1 MLHNKILIL
10 EGGFN
15 EEHEVS
21 LATAKEI
28 KKSLSNQNIKFKSL
42 LVSPKNF
49 EQQINKF
56 NNDHIC
62 INALHGPYGED
73 GQIQKILENLSFRF
87 SHSNSEASKL
97 GFNKELTKKALSNTK
112 VSMLDHEILKSRL
125 VNKDKLVEIFLKL
138 GSFVLKPVASGSSF
152 GVKIFKTINDINYF
166 ANDIKKNLSIYRK
179 HKDLLFEKYIKGR
192 ELTVA
197 VIEKN
202 KKSISVE
209 VTEIISNMEFFN
221 YKAKYSPNIA
231 THILPAKIP
240 IAAYET
246 CKTYA
251 KIAHDTINCRGLSRS
266 DFIYYDGKIYFI
278 EINTQPG
285 LTSLSLVPEQLKFK
299 KTSFDQMIK
308 NLIKCSL

>member
-1 MLHNKILIL
+1 MYKNKILIL

-28 KKSLSNQNIKFKSL
+28 KKSLFNQNIEFKSI

-49 EQQINKF
+49 EEKISKF
-56 NNDHIC
+56 SNEYIC

-73 GQIQKILENLSFRF
+73 GKIQKILEKLSFKF
-87 SHSNSEASKL
+87 SHSSSEASRL
-97 GFNKELTKKALSNTK
+97 GFNKELSKKALRNTK
-112 VSMLDHEILKSRL
+112 VLMLDHEILESRL
-125 VNKDKLVEIFLKL
+125 INKEKLIEIFLKL

-152 GVKIFKTINDINYF
+152 GVKIFKTINDINSF
-166 ANDIKKNLSIYRK
+166 SNDLKQNLSLYKEHKNL
-179 HKDLLFEKYIKGR
+179 LLEKYIKGR

-197 VIEKN
+197 VVEKN

-240 IAAYET
+240 NTAYET

-266 DFIYYDGKIYFI
+266 DFIYYNDKIYFI

-308 NLIKCSL
+308 NLIECSL

>member
-1 MLHNKILIL
+1 ML
-10 EGGFN
+10 
-15 EEHEVS
+15 
-21 LATAKEI
+21 
-28 KKSLSNQNIKFKSL
+28 
-42 LVSPKNF
+42 
-49 EQQINKF
+49 
-56 NNDHIC
+56 
-62 INALHGPYGED
+62 
-73 GQIQKILENLSFRF
+73 
-87 SHSNSEASKL
+87 
-97 GFNKELTKKALSNTK
+97 
-112 VSMLDHEILKSRL
+112 
-125 VNKDKLVEIFLKL
+125 
-138 GSFVLKPVASGSSF
+138 
-152 GVKIFKTINDINYF
+152 
-166 ANDIKKNLSIYRK
+166 
-179 HKDLLFEKYIKGR
+179 EKYIQGR

-202 KKSISVE
+202 KKSVSVE

-266 DFIYYDGKIYFI
+266 DFIYYNDKIYFI

-308 NLIKCSL
+308 NLIECSL

>member
-1 MLHNKILIL
+1 MHKNKILIL

-28 KKSLSNQNIKFKSL
+28 KKSLYNQNIEFKSL

-49 EQQINKF
+49 KDKIINF
-56 NNDHIC
+56 SNEYIC

-73 GQIQKILENLSFRF
+73 GQIQKILENLSFKF
-87 SHSNSEASKL
+87 SHSGSEASRL
-97 GFNKELTKKALSNTK
+97 GFNKELSKKSLRGTK
-112 VSMLDHEILKSRL
+112 VLMPDHKVVKRELI
-125 VNKDKLVEIFLKL
+125 NKEKLIEIFLKL
-138 GSFVLKPVASGSSF
+138 GAFVLKPVASGSSF
-152 GVKIFKTINDINYF
+152 GVKIFKNLNDINYF
-166 ANDIKKNLSIYRK
+166 SNDLKKNLSIYK
-179 HKDLLFEKYIKGR
+179 NHKVLLFEKYLQGR

-197 VIEKN
+197 VVEKN
-202 KKSISVE
+202 KKSVSVE

-240 IAAYET
+240 IEAYET

-251 KIAHDTINCRGLSRS
+251 KIAHDTINCRGISRS
-266 DFIYYDGKIYFI
+266 DFIYYNDKIYFI

-285 LTSLSLVPEQLKFK
+285 LTSLSLVPEQLNFK

-308 NLIKCSL
+308 NLIECSL

>member
-1 MLHNKILIL
+1 MHKNKILIL

-21 LATAKEI
+21 LATAQEI
-28 KKSLSNQNIKFKSL
+28 KKSLFNQNIEFKSL

-49 EQQINKF
+49 EEKIIKF
-56 NNDHIC
+56 SNEYIC

-73 GQIQKILENLSFRF
+73 GQIQKILENLSFKF
-87 SHSNSEASKL
+87 SHSSSEASRL
-97 GFNKELTKKALSNTK
+97 GFNKELSKKALRGTK
-112 VSMLDHEILKSRL
+112 VLMLDHEVVDSRL
-125 VNKDKLVEIFLKL
+125 INKEKLIEIFLKL
-138 GSFVLKPVASGSSF
+138 GSFVLKPAASGSSF

-166 ANDIKKNLSIYRK
+166 SNDLKKNLSIYNK
-179 HKDLLFEKYIKGR
+179 HKDLLFEKYIHGR

-197 VIEKN
+197 VIEK
-202 KKSISVE
+202 KRKSFAVE
-209 VTEIISNMEFFN
+209 VTEIVSNMEFFN

-231 THILPAKIP
+231 NHILPAKIP
-240 IAAYET
+240 NEAYET

-266 DFIYYDGKIYFI
+266 DFIYYNDRIYFI

-285 LTSLSLVPEQLKFK
+285 LTSLSLVPEQLKFR

-308 NLIKCSL
+308 NLIECSL

>member
-1 MLHNKILIL
+1 MNKNKILIL

-28 KKSLSNQNIKFKSL
+28 KKSLYNQNIEFKSL

-49 EQQINKF
+49 EDKIINFSKEY
-56 NNDHIC
+56 IC

-73 GQIQKILENLSFRF
+73 GQIQKILENLSFKF
-87 SHSNSEASKL
+87 SHSSSEASRL
-97 GFNKELTKKALSNTK
+97 GFNKELSKKCLRDSK
-112 VSMLDHEILKSRL
+112 VLMLDHEVVESELI
-125 VNKDKLVEIFLKL
+125 NKEKLIEIFLKL
-138 GSFVLKPVASGSSF
+138 GAFVLKPVASGSSF
-152 GVKIFKTINDINYF
+152 GVKIFKTLNDINYF
-166 ANDIKKNLSIYRK
+166 SNDLIKNLAIYKK
-179 HKDLLFEKYIKGR
+179 HKVLLFEKYIQGR

-197 VIEKN
+197 VVEKN
-202 KKSISVE
+202 KKSVSVE
-209 VTEIISNMEFFN
+209 VTEIVSNMEFFN

-231 THILPAKIP
+231 THILPAQIP
-240 IAAYET
+240 IEAYET

-251 KIAHDTINCRGLSRS
+251 KIAHDTINCRGLSRA
-266 DFIYYDGKIYFI
+266 DFIYYNDKVYFI

-285 LTSLSLVPEQLKFK
+285 LTPLSLVPEQLKSK

-308 NLIKCSL
+308 NLIDCSL

>member
-1 MLHNKILIL
+1 MRKILVL

-15 EEHEVS
+15 EEHEIS
-21 LATAKEI
+21 LKTSREVQ
-28 KKSLSNQNIKFKSL
+28 KSLKKLNYLYEVLSVNPRNFFKI
-42 LVSPKNF
+42 VENYKENF
-49 EQQINKF
+49 LCF
-56 NNDHIC
+56 
-62 INALHGPYGED
+62 NALHGTYGED
-73 GQIQKILENLSFRF
+73 GQIQKILENLSFKF

-97 GFNKELTKKALSNTK
+97 GFNKKLTKKILKNTK
-112 VSMLDHEILKSRL
+112 VLMLDHEILESRL
-125 VNKDKLVEIFLKL
+125 INKEKLIEIFLKL

-152 GVKIFKTINDINYF
+152 GVKIFKTINDINSF
-166 ANDIKKNLSIYRK
+166 SNDLKKNLSLYK
-179 HKDLLFEKYIKGR
+179 EHKDLLLEKYIKGR

-197 VIEKN
+197 VVEKN
-202 KKSISVE
+202 KKSVSVE

-231 THILPAKIP
+231 KHILPAKIP
-240 IAAYET
+240 NEAYET

-266 DFIYYDGKIYFI
+266 DFIYYNDKIYFI

-308 NLIKCSL
+308 NLIECSL

>member
-1 MLHNKILIL
+1 MHKNKILIL

-28 KKSLSNQNIKFKSL
+28 KKSLYSQKIEFKSL
-42 LVSPKNF
+42 LVSPKSFEDKITNF
-49 EQQINKF
+49 SNEY
-56 NNDHIC
+56 IC
-62 INALHGPYGED
+62 VNALHGPYGED
-73 GQIQKILENLSFRF
+73 GQIQKILENLSFKF
-87 SHSNSEASKL
+87 SHSSSEASRL
-97 GFNKELTKKALSNTK
+97 GFNKELSKKSLRDTK
-112 VSMLDHEILKSRL
+112 VLMPDHEVVERELI
-125 VNKDKLVEIFLKL
+125 NKEKLIEIFLKL
-138 GSFVLKPVASGSSF
+138 GAFVLKPVASGSSF
-152 GVKIFKTINDINYF
+152 GVKIFKNLSEINYF
-166 ANDIKKNLSIYRK
+166 SNDLKKNLSIYK
-179 HKDLLFEKYIKGR
+179 NHKVLLFEKYLQGR

-197 VIEKN
+197 VVEKN
-202 KKSISVE
+202 KKSVSVE

-240 IAAYET
+240 AAAYET
-246 CKTYA
+246 CKIYA

-266 DFIYYDGKIYFI
+266 DFIYYNDKIYFI

-308 NLIKCSL
+308 NLIECSL

>member
-1 MLHNKILIL
+1 MYKNKILIL

-28 KKSLSNQNIKFKSL
+28 KKSLFNQNIEFKSL

-49 EQQINKF
+49 EEKISKFSNKY
-56 NNDHIC
+56 IC

-73 GQIQKILENLSFRF
+73 GQIQKILEKLSFKF
-87 SHSNSEASKL
+87 SHSSSEASRL
-97 GFNKELTKKALSNTK
+97 GFNKELSKKTLRNTK
-112 VSMLDHEILKSRL
+112 VLMLDHEILESRL
-125 VNKDKLVEIFLKL
+125 INKEKLIEIFLKL
-138 GSFVLKPVASGSSF
+138 GSFILKPVASGSSF
-152 GVKIFKTINDINYF
+152 GVKIFKTINDINSF
-166 ANDIKKNLSIYRK
+166 SNDLKQNLSLYK
-179 HKDLLFEKYIKGR
+179 EHKDLLLEKYIKGR

-197 VIEKN
+197 VVEKN
-202 KKSISVE
+202 KKSVSVE

-221 YKAKYSPNIA
+221 YKAKYSPDIA

-240 IAAYET
+240 NEAYET

-266 DFIYYDGKIYFI
+266 DFIYYNDKIYFI

-308 NLIKCSL
+308 NLIECSL

>member
-1 MLHNKILIL
+1 MHKNKILIL

-28 KKSLSNQNIKFKSL
+28 KKSLFNQEIQFKSL
-42 LVSPKNF
+42 LVSPKDF
-49 EQQINKF
+49 EEKIIKF
-56 NNDHIC
+56 SNEYLC

-73 GQIQKILENLSFRF
+73 GQIQKILENLSFKF
-87 SHSNSEASKL
+87 SHSSSEASRL
-97 GFNKELTKKALSNTK
+97 GFNKELSKKALKGTK
-112 VSMLDHEILKSRL
+112 VLMLDHEVVESRL
-125 VNKDKLVEIFLKL
+125 INKDKLVEIFLKL
-138 GSFVLKPVASGSSF
+138 GSFILKPVASGSSF
-152 GVKIFKTINDINYF
+152 GIKIFKTIDDINYF
-166 ANDIKKNLSIYRK
+166 SNDLKKNLSIYK
-179 HKDLLFEKYIKGR
+179 EHKDLLFEKYIQGR

-202 KKSISVE
+202 KKSASVE

-240 IAAYET
+240 ITAYET

-266 DFIYYDGKIYFI
+266 DFIYYNDKIYFI

-285 LTSLSLVPEQLKFK
+285 LTSLSLVPEQLKYK

-308 NLIKCSL
+308 NLIECSL

>member
-1 MLHNKILIL
+1 MLDNKILIL

-49 EQQINKF
+49 EQQISKF

-152 GVKIFKTINDINYF
+152 GVKIFKTINDVNF
-166 ANDIKKNLSIYRK
+166 FSNDLKKNLSVYK
-179 HKDLLFEKYIKGR
+179 NHKNLLFEKYIPGR

-202 KKSISVE
+202 KKSFAVE
-209 VTEIISNMEFFN
+209 VTEVISNMEFFN

-231 THILPAKIP
+231 KHILPAKIP
-240 IAAYET
+240 IEAYEM
-246 CKTYA
+246 CKQYA

-266 DFIYYDGKIYFI
+266 DFIYYDDKIYFI

-299 KTSFDQMIK
+299 KTSFDQMVK
-308 NLIKCSL
+308 NLIECSL

>member
-1 MLHNKILIL
+1 MYKNKILIL

-28 KKSLSNQNIKFKSL
+28 KKSLFNQNIEFKSL

-49 EQQINKF
+49 EEKISKF
-56 NNDHIC
+56 SNEYIC

-73 GQIQKILENLSFRF
+73 GQIQKILEKLSFKF
-87 SHSNSEASKL
+87 SHSSSAASRL
-97 GFNKELTKKALSNTK
+97 GFNKELSKKALRNTK
-112 VSMLDHEILKSRL
+112 VLMLDHEILESRL
-125 VNKDKLVEIFLKL
+125 INKEKLIEIFLKL

-152 GVKIFKTINDINYF
+152 GVKIFKTINDINSF
-166 ANDIKKNLSIYRK
+166 SNDLKQNLSLYK
-179 HKDLLFEKYIKGR
+179 EHKDLLLEKYIKGR

-202 KKSISVE
+202 KKSVSVE

-240 IAAYET
+240 NEAYEK

-266 DFIYYDGKIYFI
+266 DFIYYNDKIYFI

-285 LTSLSLVPEQLKFK
+285 LTPLSLVPEQLKFK

-308 NLIKCSL
+308 NLIECSL

>member
-1 MLHNKILIL
+1 MHKKKILIL

-28 KKSLSNQNIKFKSL
+28 KKSLSNQNIEYKSL
-42 LVSPKNF
+42 LVSPRNF
-49 EQQINKF
+49 EEKIINF
-56 NNDHIC
+56 SNEYIC

-73 GQIQKILENLSFRF
+73 GQIQKILENLSFKF
-87 SHSNSEASKL
+87 SHSSSKASKL
-97 GFNKELTKKALSNTK
+97 GFNKELSKKALRNTK
-112 VSMLDHEILKSRL
+112 VLMLDHEVVESRL
-125 VNKDKLVEIFLKL
+125 INKEKLIEIFLKL

-179 HKDLLFEKYIKGR
+179 HKDLLFEKFIQGR

-202 KKSISVE
+202 KKSVAVE

-240 IAAYET
+240 IKAYET
-246 CKTYA
+246 CKAYA

-266 DFIYYDGKIYFI
+266 DFIYYNDKIYFI

-308 NLIKCSL
+308 NLIECSL

>member
-1 MLHNKILIL
+1 MYKNKFLIL

-28 KKSLSNQNIKFKSL
+28 KKSLFNQNIEFKSL

-49 EQQINKF
+49 EEKISRFSNEY
-56 NNDHIC
+56 IC

-73 GQIQKILENLSFRF
+73 GQIQKILEKLSFKF
-87 SHSNSEASKL
+87 SHSSSEASKL
-97 GFNKELTKKALSNTK
+97 GFNKELSKKALRNTK
-112 VSMLDHEILKSRL
+112 VLMLDHEILESRL
-125 VNKDKLVEIFLKL
+125 INKEKLIEIFLKL

-152 GVKIFKTINDINYF
+152 GVKIFKTINDINSF
-166 ANDIKKNLSIYRK
+166 SIDLKQNLSLYK
-179 HKDLLFEKYIKGR
+179 EHKDLLLEKYIKGR

-197 VIEKN
+197 VVEKN
-202 KKSISVE
+202 KKSVSVE

-221 YKAKYSPNIA
+221 YRAKYSPNIA

-240 IAAYET
+240 VAAYET
-246 CKTYA
+246 CKMYA

-266 DFIYYDGKIYFI
+266 DFIYYNDKIYFI

-299 KTSFDQMIK
+299 KTSFDQMIQ
-308 NLIKCSL
+308 NLIECSL

>member
-1 MLHNKILIL
+1 MFKNKILIL

-28 KKSLSNQNIKFKSL
+28 KKSLFNQNIEFKSL
-42 LVSPKNF
+42 LVSPENF
-49 EQQINKF
+49 EEKISKYSNEY
-56 NNDHIC
+56 IC

-73 GQIQKILENLSFRF
+73 GQIQKILEKLSFKF
-87 SHSNSEASKL
+87 SHSSSEASRL
-97 GFNKELTKKALSNTK
+97 GFNKELSKKALRNTK
-112 VSMLDHEILKSRL
+112 VLMLDHEVVESKLI
-125 VNKDKLVEIFLKL
+125 NKEKLIEIFLKL
-138 GSFVLKPVASGSSF
+138 GAFVLKPVASGSSI
-152 GVKIFKTINDINYF
+152 GVKIFKTLNDINYF
-166 ANDIKKNLSIYRK
+166 SNDLIKNLAIYKK
-179 HKDLLFEKYIKGR
+179 HK
-192 ELTVA
+192 
-197 VIEKN
+197 
-202 KKSISVE
+202 KSVSVE

-240 IAAYET
+240 NEAYET

-266 DFIYYDGKIYFI
+266 DFIYYNDKIYFI

-285 LTSLSLVPEQLKFK
+285 LTALSLLPEQLKYK
-299 KTSFDQMIK
+299 KTSFNQMIK
-308 NLIKCSL
+308 NLIECSL

>member
-1 MLHNKILIL
+1 MEKNKILVL

-28 KKSLSNQNIKFKSL
+28 KKSLFNQNIEFKSL

-49 EQQINKF
+49 EEKISRFSNEY
-56 NNDHIC
+56 IC

-73 GQIQKILENLSFRF
+73 GQIQKILEKLSFKF
-87 SHSNSEASKL
+87 SHSSSEASRL
-97 GFNKELTKKALSNTK
+97 GFNKELSKKALRNTK
-112 VSMLDHEILKSRL
+112 VLMLDHEILESRL
-125 VNKDKLVEIFLKL
+125 INKEKLIKIFLKL

-152 GVKIFKTINDINYF
+152 GVKIFKTINDINSF
-166 ANDIKKNLSIYRK
+166 SNDLKKNLSLYK
-179 HKDLLFEKYIKGR
+179 EHKDLLLEKYIKGR

-197 VIEKN
+197 VVEKN
-202 KKSISVE
+202 KKSVSVE

-221 YKAKYSPNIA
+221 YRAKYSPNIA

-240 IAAYET
+240 NEAYET

-266 DFIYYDGKIYFI
+266 DFIYYNDKIYFI

-308 NLIKCSL
+308 NLIECSL

>member
-1 MLHNKILIL
+1 MEKNKILIL

-28 KKSLSNQNIKFKSL
+28 KKSLFNQNIEFKSL
-42 LVSPKNF
+42 LVSPENF
-49 EQQINKF
+49 EEKISKYSNEY
-56 NNDHIC
+56 IC

-73 GQIQKILENLSFRF
+73 GQIQKILEKLSFKF
-87 SHSNSEASKL
+87 SHSSSEASRL
-97 GFNKELTKKALSNTK
+97 GFNKELSKKALRSTK
-112 VSMLDHEILKSRL
+112 VLMLDHEILESRL
-125 VNKDKLVEIFLKL
+125 INKEKLIEIFLKL

-152 GVKIFKTINDINYF
+152 GVKIFKTINDINSF
-166 ANDIKKNLSIYRK
+166 SNDLKQNLSLYK
-179 HKDLLFEKYIKGR
+179 EHKDLLLEKYIKGR

-197 VIEKN
+197 VVEKN
-202 KKSISVE
+202 KKSVSVE

-221 YKAKYSPNIA
+221 YKAKYLPNIA

-240 IAAYET
+240 IEAYEM
-246 CKTYA
+246 CKRYA

-266 DFIYYDGKIYFI
+266 DFIYYNDKIYFI

>member
-1 MLHNKILIL
+1 MNKNKFLIL

-21 LATAKEI
+21 LSTAKEI
-28 KKSLSNQNIKFKSL
+28 KKSLFNQNIEFKTL

-49 EQQINKF
+49 EEKISRFSNEY
-56 NNDHIC
+56 IC

-73 GQIQKILENLSFRF
+73 GQIQKILEKLSFKF
-87 SHSNSEASKL
+87 SHSGSHASRL
-97 GFNKELTKKALSNTK
+97 GFNKELAKKALRNTK
-112 VSMLDHEILKSRL
+112 VLMLDHEL
-125 VNKDKLVEIFLKL
+125 VESKLINNDKLIEIFLKI
-138 GSFVLKPVASGSSF
+138 GPFVLKPVASGSSF
-152 GVKIFKTINDINYF
+152 GVKIFKTINDINF
-166 ANDIKKNLSIYRK
+166 FSKDLKKNLSIYKNHK
-179 HKDLLFEKYIKGR
+179 HLMFEKYIQGR

-202 KKSISVE
+202 KKSISVD

-240 IAAYET
+240 IEAYET
-246 CKTYA
+246 CKKYA

-266 DFIYYDGKIYFI
+266 DFIYYNDKIYFI

-308 NLIKCSL
+308 NLIKCAL

>member
-1 MLHNKILIL
+1 MYKNKILVL

-28 KKSLSNQNIKFKSL
+28 KKSLFNQNIEFKSL

-49 EQQINKF
+49 EEKISRFSNEY
-56 NNDHIC
+56 IC

-73 GQIQKILENLSFRF
+73 GQIQKILEKLSFKF
-87 SHSNSEASKL
+87 LHSSSEASRL
-97 GFNKELTKKALSNTK
+97 GFNKELSKKALRNTK
-112 VSMLDHEILKSRL
+112 VLMLDHEILESRL
-125 VNKDKLVEIFLKL
+125 INKERLIEIFLKL

-152 GVKIFKTINDINYF
+152 GVKIFKTINDINSF
-166 ANDIKKNLSIYRK
+166 SNDLKKNLSLYK
-179 HKDLLFEKYIKGR
+179 EHKDLLLEKYIKGR

-197 VIEKN
+197 VVEKN
-202 KKSISVE
+202 KKSVAVE

-240 IAAYET
+240 NEAYET
-246 CKTYA
+246 CKKYA

-266 DFIYYDGKIYFI
+266 DFIYYNDKIYFI

-308 NLIKCSL
+308 NLIECSL

>member
-1 MLHNKILIL
+1 MHKNKILIL

-28 KKSLSNQNIKFKSL
+28 KKSLFNQNIEFKSL
-42 LVSPKNF
+42 LVSPENF
-49 EQQINKF
+49 EEKISKYSNEY
-56 NNDHIC
+56 IC

-73 GQIQKILENLSFRF
+73 GQIQKILENLSFKF
-87 SHSNSEASKL
+87 SHSSSEASRL
-97 GFNKELTKKALSNTK
+97 GFNKELSKKALRGTK
-112 VSMLDHEILKSRL
+112 VLMLEHEVVESKLI
-125 VNKDKLVEIFLKL
+125 NKEKLIEIFLKL

-152 GVKIFKTINDINYF
+152 GVKIFKTINDINF
-166 ANDIKKNLSIYRK
+166 FSNDLKKNLSIYK
-179 HKDLLFEKYIKGR
+179 EHKDLLFEKYIQGR

-197 VIEKN
+197 VVEKN
-202 KKSISVE
+202 KKSVSVE

-221 YKAKYSPNIA
+221 YRAKYSPNIA

-240 IAAYET
+240 NEAYET

-266 DFIYYDGKIYFI
+266 DFIYYNDKIYFI

-308 NLIKCSL
+308 NLIECSL

>member
-1 MLHNKILIL
+1 MYKNKILIL

-21 LATAKEI
+21 LATAREI
-28 KKSLSNQNIKFKSL
+28 KKSLYTQNIEFESL

-49 EQQINKF
+49 EDKIINF
-56 NNDHIC
+56 SNEYIC

-73 GQIQKILENLSFRF
+73 GQIQKILENLSYKF
-87 SHSNSEASKL
+87 SHSSSEASRL
-97 GFNKELTKKALSNTK
+97 GFNKELSKECLKSTK
-112 VSMLDHEILKSRL
+112 VLMLDHEVVESRL
-125 VNKDKLVEIFLKL
+125 INKEKLIEVFLKL
-138 GSFVLKPVASGSSF
+138 GAFVLKPVASGSSF
-152 GVKIFKTINDINYF
+152 GVKIFKTLDDIDYFSNDL
-166 ANDIKKNLSIYRK
+166 IKNMSIYKK
-179 HKDLLFEKYIKGR
+179 HKALLFEKYIQGR

-197 VIEKN
+197 VVEKN
-202 KKSISVE
+202 KKSVSVE

-240 IAAYET
+240 IEAYET

-266 DFIYYDGKIYFI
+266 DFIYYNDKIYFI

-285 LTSLSLVPEQLKFK
+285 LTPLSLVPEQLKFK

-308 NLIKCSL
+308 NLIDCSL

>member
-1 MLHNKILIL
+1 MYKNKILVL

-28 KKSLSNQNIKFKSL
+28 KKSLFNQNIEFKSL

-49 EQQINKF
+49 EEKISRFSNEY
-56 NNDHIC
+56 IC

-73 GQIQKILENLSFRF
+73 GQIQKILENLSFKF
-87 SHSNSEASKL
+87 SHSSSEASRL
-97 GFNKELTKKALSNTK
+97 GFNKELSKKALRSTK
-112 VSMLDHEILKSRL
+112 VLMLDHEILESRL
-125 VNKDKLVEIFLKL
+125 INKEKLIEIFLKL

-152 GVKIFKTINDINYF
+152 GVKIFKTINDINSF
-166 ANDIKKNLSIYRK
+166 SNDLKQNLSLYKK
-179 HKDLLFEKYIKGR
+179 HKDLLLEKYIKGR

-197 VIEKN
+197 VVEKN
-202 KKSISVE
+202 KKSVAVE

-240 IAAYET
+240 NEAYET

-266 DFIYYDGKIYFI
+266 DFIYYNDKIYFI

-285 LTSLSLVPEQLKFK
+285 LTSLSLVPEQLKFR

-308 NLIKCSL
+308 NLIECSL

>member
-1 MLHNKILIL
+1 MYKNKILIL

-28 KKSLSNQNIKFKSL
+28 KKSLFNQNIEFKSL

-49 EQQINKF
+49 EEKISKF
-56 NNDHIC
+56 SNEYIC

-73 GQIQKILENLSFRF
+73 GQIQKILEKLSFKF
-87 SHSNSEASKL
+87 SHSSSEASRL
-97 GFNKELTKKALSNTK
+97 GFNKELSKKALRNTK
-112 VSMLDHEILKSRL
+112 VLMLDHEILESRL
-125 VNKDKLVEIFLKL
+125 INKEKLIEIFLKL

-152 GVKIFKTINDINYF
+152 GVKIFKTINDINSF
-166 ANDIKKNLSIYRK
+166 SNDLKKNLSLYK
-179 HKDLLFEKYIKGR
+179 EHKDLLLEKYIKGR

-197 VIEKN
+197 VVEKN
-202 KKSISVE
+202 KKSVSVE

-231 THILPAKIP
+231 THILPAKISNE
-240 IAAYET
+240 AYET

-266 DFIYYDGKIYFI
+266 DFIYYNDKIYFI

-299 KTSFDQMIK
+299 KTSFNQMIK
-308 NLIKCSL
+308 NLIECSL

>member
-1 MLHNKILIL
+1 MYKNKILIL

-28 KKSLSNQNIKFKSL
+28 KKSLFNQNIEFKSL

-49 EQQINKF
+49 EEKISKF
-56 NNDHIC
+56 SNEYIC

-73 GQIQKILENLSFRF
+73 GQIQKILEKLSFKF
-87 SHSNSEASKL
+87 SHSSSEASRL
-97 GFNKELTKKALSNTK
+97 GFNKELSKKALRNTK
-112 VSMLDHEILKSRL
+112 VLMLDHEILESRL
-125 VNKDKLVEIFLKL
+125 INKEKLIEIFLKL

-152 GVKIFKTINDINYF
+152 GVKIFKTINDINSF
-166 ANDIKKNLSIYRK
+166 SNDLKQNLSLYKK
-179 HKDLLFEKYIKGR
+179 HKDLLLEKYIKGR

-221 YKAKYSPNIA
+221 YQAKYSPNIA
-231 THILPAKIP
+231 THILPAEIP

-246 CKTYA
+246 CKRYA

-266 DFIYYDGKIYFI
+266 DFIYYNDKIYFI

-285 LTSLSLVPEQLKFK
+285 LTALSLLPEQLKYK

-308 NLIKCSL
+308 NLIECSL

>member
-1 MLHNKILIL
+1 MHKNKILIL

-28 KKSLSNQNIKFKSL
+28 KKSLFNQNIEFKSL

-49 EQQINKF
+49 EEKILNFSKEY
-56 NNDHIC
+56 IC
-62 INALHGPYGED
+62 INALHGPFGED
-73 GQIQKILENLSFRF
+73 GQIQKILENLSFKF
-87 SHSNSEASKL
+87 SHSSSKASRL
-97 GFNKELTKKALSNTK
+97 GFNKELSKKILKGTE
-112 VSMLDHEILKSRL
+112 VLMLDHEVVETKLI
-125 VNKDKLVEIFLKL
+125 NKEKLIEIYLKL
-138 GSFVLKPVASGSSF
+138 GSFVLKPVSSGSSF
-152 GVKIFKTINDINYF
+152 GVKIFKNIDEINFFSN
-166 ANDIKKNLSIYRK
+166 NLKKNLSIYKK
-179 HKDLLFEKYIKGR
+179 HKDLLFEKYIQGR

-202 KKSISVE
+202 KKSVSVE
-209 VTEIISNMEFFN
+209 VTEIISDMEFFN

-231 THILPAKIP
+231 KHILPAKIP
-240 IAAYET
+240 IEAYET

-266 DFIYYDGKIYFI
+266 DFIYYNNKIYFI

-285 LTSLSLVPEQLKFK
+285 LTSLSLLPEQLKFK

-308 NLIKCSL
+308 NLIECSL

>member
-1 MLHNKILIL
+1 MFKNKILIL

-28 KKSLSNQNIKFKSL
+28 KKSLFNQNIEFKSL

-49 EQQINKF
+49 EEKISRFSNEY
-56 NNDHIC
+56 IC

-73 GQIQKILENLSFRF
+73 GQIQKILEKLSFKF
-87 SHSNSEASKL
+87 SHSSSEASKL
-97 GFNKELTKKALSNTK
+97 GFNKELSKKALRNTK
-112 VSMLDHEILKSRL
+112 VLMLDHEILESRL
-125 VNKDKLVEIFLKL
+125 INKEKLTKIFLKL

-152 GVKIFKTINDINYF
+152 GVKIFKTINDINSF
-166 ANDIKKNLSIYRK
+166 SNDLKQNLSLYK
-179 HKDLLFEKYIKGR
+179 EHKDLILEKYIKGR

-197 VIEKN
+197 VVEKN
-202 KKSISVE
+202 KKSVSVE

-240 IAAYET
+240 NEAYET
-246 CKTYA
+246 CKKYA

-266 DFIYYDGKIYFI
+266 DFIYYNDKIYFI

-308 NLIKCSL
+308 NLIECSL

>member
-1 MLHNKILIL
+1 MYKNKILIL

-28 KKSLSNQNIKFKSL
+28 KKSLFNQNIEFKSL

-49 EQQINKF
+49 EEKISKF
-56 NNDHIC
+56 SNEYIC

-73 GQIQKILENLSFRF
+73 GQIQKILEKLSFKF
-87 SHSNSEASKL
+87 SHSSSEASKL
-97 GFNKELTKKALSNTK
+97 GFNKELSKKVLRNTK
-112 VSMLDHEILKSRL
+112 VLMLDHEILESRL
-125 VNKDKLVEIFLKL
+125 INKEKLIEVFLKL

-152 GVKIFKTINDINYF
+152 GVKIFKTINDINSF
-166 ANDIKKNLSIYRK
+166 SNDLKQNLSLYKK
-179 HKDLLFEKYIKGR
+179 HKDLLLEKYIKGR

-197 VIEKN
+197 VVEKN
-202 KKSISVE
+202 KKSVSVE

-221 YKAKYSPNIA
+221 YRAKYSPNIA

-240 IAAYET
+240 NEVYET

-266 DFIYYDGKIYFI
+266 DFIYYNDKIYFI

-299 KTSFDQMIK
+299 KISFDQMIK
-308 NLIKCSL
+308 NLIECSL

>member
-1 MLHNKILIL
+1 MHKNKILIL

-28 KKSLSNQNIKFKSL
+28 KKSLFNQNIEFKSL

-49 EQQINKF
+49 EEKISRFSNEY
-56 NNDHIC
+56 IC

-73 GQIQKILENLSFRF
+73 GQIQKILENLSFKF
-87 SHSNSEASKL
+87 SHSSSEASRL
-97 GFNKELTKKALSNTK
+97 GFNKELSKKALRSTK
-112 VSMLDHEILKSRL
+112 VLMLDHEILESRL
-125 VNKDKLVEIFLKL
+125 INKEKLIEIFLKL

-152 GVKIFKTINDINYF
+152 GVKIFKTINDINSF
-166 ANDIKKNLSIYRK
+166 SNDLKKNLSLYK
-179 HKDLLFEKYIKGR
+179 EHKDLLLEKYIKGR

-197 VIEKN
+197 VVEKN
-202 KKSISVE
+202 KKSVSVE

-240 IAAYET
+240 NEAYET

-266 DFIYYDGKIYFI
+266 DFIYYNDKIYFI

-308 NLIKCSL
+308 NLIECSL

>member
-1 MLHNKILIL
+1 MYKNKILIL

-21 LATAKEI
+21 LATAKEV
-28 KKSLSNQNIKFKSL
+28 KKSLFNQNIEFKSL

-49 EQQINKF
+49 EEKISKF
-56 NNDHIC
+56 SNEYIC

-73 GQIQKILENLSFRF
+73 GQIQKILEKLSFKF
-87 SHSNSEASKL
+87 SHSSSEASRL
-97 GFNKELTKKALSNTK
+97 GFNKELSKKALRNTK
-112 VSMLDHEILKSRL
+112 VLMLDHEILESRL
-125 VNKDKLVEIFLKL
+125 INKEKLIEVFLKL

-152 GVKIFKTINDINYF
+152 GVKIFKTINDINSF
-166 ANDIKKNLSIYRK
+166 SNDLKQNLSLYKK
-179 HKDLLFEKYIKGR
+179 HKDLLLEKYIKGR

-197 VIEKN
+197 VVEKN
-202 KKSISVE
+202 KKSVSVE

-221 YKAKYSPNIA
+221 YRAKYSPNIA

-240 IAAYET
+240 NEAYET

-266 DFIYYDGKIYFI
+266 DFIYYNDKIYFI

-285 LTSLSLVPEQLKFK
+285 LTSLSLVPEQLKFR

-308 NLIKCSL
+308 NLIQCSL

>member
-1 MLHNKILIL
+1 MYKNKILIL

-28 KKSLSNQNIKFKSL
+28 KKSLFNQNIEFKSL

-49 EQQINKF
+49 EEKISKF
-56 NNDHIC
+56 SNEYIC

-73 GQIQKILENLSFRF
+73 GQIQKILEKLSFKF
-87 SHSNSEASKL
+87 SHSSSEASRL
-97 GFNKELTKKALSNTK
+97 GFNKELSKKALRNTK
-112 VSMLDHEILKSRL
+112 VLMLDHEILESRL
-125 VNKDKLVEIFLKL
+125 IDKEKLIEIFLKL

-152 GVKIFKTINDINYF
+152 GVKIFKTINDINSF
-166 ANDIKKNLSIYRK
+166 SNDLKHNLSLYK
-179 HKDLLFEKYIKGR
+179 EHKDLLLEKYIKGR

-197 VIEKN
+197 VVEKN
-202 KKSISVE
+202 KKSVSVE

-221 YKAKYSPNIA
+221 YRAKYSPNIA

-240 IAAYET
+240 NEAYET

-266 DFIYYDGKIYFI
+266 DFIYYNDKIHFI

-308 NLIKCSL
+308 NLIECSL

>member
-1 MLHNKILIL
+1 MEKNKILVL

-28 KKSLSNQNIKFKSL
+28 KKSLFNQNIEFKSL

-49 EQQINKF
+49 DEKIRNF
-56 NNDHIC
+56 NNEYIC

-73 GQIQKILENLSFRF
+73 GQIQKILENLSFKF

-97 GFNKELTKKALSNTK
+97 GFNKKLTKKILKNTK
-112 VSMLDHEILKSRL
+112 VLMLDHEILENRL
-125 VNKDKLVEIFLKL
+125 INKEKLIEIFLKL
-138 GSFVLKPVASGSSF
+138 GSFVLKPASSGSSF
-152 GVKIFKTINDINYF
+152 GVKIFKDINDINLF
-166 ANDIKKNLSIYRK
+166 SKNLKKNLSLYDK
-179 HKDLLFEKYIKGR
+179 HKDLLCEKYIHGR

-197 VIEKN
+197 VVEKN
-202 KKSISVE
+202 KESVPVE
-209 VTEIISNMEFFN
+209 VTEIISNMEFFD

-231 THILPAKIP
+231 KHILPAKIP
-240 IAAYET
+240 KKAYET
-246 CKTYA
+246 CKEYA

-266 DFIYYDGKIYFI
+266 DFIYYKDKIYFI

-285 LTSLSLVPEQLKFK
+285 LTVLSLLPEQLKYK

-308 NLIKCSL
+308 NLIECSL